1 MTGGSNSPTVQQ
13 DPGLQYLY
21 STKGSKPPQQR
32 SSTAGAQEPVLVMA
46 PLPRDATEPGS
57 GRDWGSAVGN
67 VETAKLALETLRG
80 LIADA
85 VFLDEDAYT
94 NASTLQHYH
103 QRLQVCR
110 VMLEACNA
118 VVRSL
123 GHSKPCDP
131 IATPV
136 EPTCML
142 PAAERGTLACM
153 RWHGFMTRVYD
164 RLRSPSTAVAI
175 LLCHTD

>member
-1 MTGGSNSPTVQQ
+1 
-13 DPGLQYLY
+13 
-21 STKGSKPPQQR
+21 
-32 SSTAGAQEPVLVMA
+32 MA

-103 QRLQVCR
+103 QRLQMQHR
-110 VMLEACNA
+110 RILQLEAEVEALRVDAGRQQEALIKQRAQTRAAEAQIGELQQELENNA
-118 VVRSL
+118 VVFDMHYNELLMKNEEIERLKTVIEGL
-123 GHSKPCDP
+123 GGGS
-131 IATPV
+131 
-136 EPTCML
+136 
-142 PAAERGTLACM
+142 
-153 RWHGFMTRVYD
+153 
-164 RLRSPSTAVAI
+164 
-175 LLCHTD
+175 